1 MSSLERKLRLRTE
14 FLQWLYDASDGEDD
28 RMQDESDF
36 LSQSDASEEE
46 LDALIRHLEGERLV
60 RTFLH
65 LGGLLPA
72 GVELTR
78 IGVLEIET
86 SRRGRSSE
94 EEPEDTGPLGLG
106 DDTAATGVPQ
116 TVAATV
122 SGERSGSRP
131 VAAAGTAV
139 ANGAANGS
147 DGAATLTNERG
158 DEHTLG
164 LEDELKVASYV
175 SAFRDHLDQLGLD
188 EDAYAQAFADMNTL
202 ETQLRAPRPHL
213 SVVRDLSLALH
224 ASVRAGTDDEARRA
238 IRGHP
243 LPW

>member
-72 GVELTR
+72 GVELTPM
-78 IGVLEIET
+78 GVLEIQT
-86 SRRGRSSE
+86 ARRGRSSGE
-94 EEPEDTGPLGLG
+94 AEDTGPLGLG
-106 DDTAATGVPQ
+106 EDTGPTALPEPVPAA
-116 TVAATV
+116 VA
-122 SGERSGSRP
+122 SERSGSLP
-131 VAAAGTAV
+131 ASGAGTAAAGGV
-139 ANGAANGS
+139 ANGS
-147 DGAATLTNERG
+147 DGATTMTDERG
-158 DEHTLG
+158 NGHALG

-175 SAFRDHLDQLGLD
+175 SAFRSHLDQLGLD
-188 EDAYAQAFADMNTL
+188 EDAYAQAYADMNTL

-213 SVVRDLSLALH
+213 SVVRALALALH
-224 ASVRAGTDDEARRA
+224 ATAKEGTDDGAQRA
-238 IRGHP
+238 IRAHP